1 LATPLRV
8 FRRPEGVNG
17 GMCRRHHPHV
27 VVGGVLR
34 RKAGGISL
42 ESNPDRIDI
51 TDLLFGVLSDHPT
64 LTRSPNQ
71 AFDLEALQGLAYW
84 SSANRKILREVTFNE
99 ALVRPVTPIDD
110 ALPNFAEYAVSES
123 QF

>member
-1 LATPLRV
+1 
-8 FRRPEGVNG
+8 
-17 GMCRRHHPHV
+17 
-27 VVGGVLR
+27 
-34 RKAGGISL
+34 
-42 ESNPDRIDI
+42 
-51 TDLLFGVLSDHPT
+51 VLSDHPT